1 MVEAEEARVIAAGAQ
16 ESMLREQLDDMVR
29 RRAEQGLNWGYVYPG
44 TAADAVVDSLRAA
57 GYAVD
62 IEIDEEGRERWLV
75 AW

>member
-1 MVEAEEARVIAAGAQ
+1 MVEAEEARAIAAGAQ
-16 ESMLREQLDDMVR
+16 ESMLREQFDDMVR

-44 TAADAVVDSLRAA
+44 TAAGAVVDSLRAA